1 MKKKLLTFAMVSG
14 TALTLAAC
22 GAGGGDNA
30 PAGQPTTPPPATGG
44 GTAAQTTDPATPTSD
59 TLAGNITFSWWGDDG
74 RHQATRSIAEL
85 FMAENPDVNIDFFY
99 APWSGFQDVFAGDL
113 MAGTEADLMQVNF
126 NWLQLYSPFGTTF
139 ADLERPDIAAHL
151 DLSNWGVDEIDMV
164 RTNGIVQAV
173 PSGITARVPFIRTD
187 MWGAAGIDYLS
198 VNTWDDLKAAGNQLQ
213 AALGNDHWLFGKLG
227 NASTSY
233 FLFSFLEQYTGRPF
247 VDENFQFTY
256 TLEELTT
263 GFQLI
268 QDLMD
273 NGVFAYGQFDSSS
286 FNSTNENWIAGRFG
300 AVFEWDSSMNNW
312 INNLEGGQ
320 DVISVR
326 NHFTLP
332 NALSSGVMV
341 RPSMAFAISNNSN
354 YPEVAAAF
362 LNFMLTDARAVEI
375 MGTDRGIPANR
386 VGLSHF
392 QALAGSGD
400 PRFGDAAV
408 NANNIHANAVTTI
421 MSPAFEFPTVRAVYE
436 TQVEALIYG
445 FITVEQAAAFVFNNI
460 QAEIDAELN

>member
-1 MKKKLLTFAMVSG
+1 MKNKFLTFAMASG
-14 TALTLAAC
+14 VALALAAC
-22 GAGGGDNA
+22 GAGGTEPQNQPAAQPNNAAADA
-30 PAGQPTTPPPATGG
+30 PAAPAPEATGE
-44 GTAAQTTDPATPTSD
+44 
-59 TLAGNITFSWWGDDG
+59 LAGNITFSWWGDDG
-74 RHQATRSIAEL
+74 RHTATRAIAEL
-85 FMAENPDVNIDFFY
+85 FMDENPDVNIDFFY

-139 ADLERPDIAAHL
+139 ADLEDPVIAAHL
-151 DLSNWGVDEIDMV
+151 NLSNWDASEIDMV
-164 RTNGIVQAV
+164 RTNGVVQAV

-187 MWGAAGIDYLS
+187 IWESAGINYLE
-198 VNTWDDLKAAGNQLQ
+198 VNTWDDVMAAGRQLQ
-213 AALGNDHWLFGKLG
+213 AELGTDHWLFGKLG
-227 NASTSY
+227 NASTAY

-247 VDENFQFTY
+247 VDENYQFSY

-286 FNSTNENWIAGRFG
+286 FNSTNEHWIAGRFG

-326 NHFTLP
+326 DHFTLP

-354 YPEVAAAF
+354 HPDVAAAF

-375 MGTDRGIPANR
+375 MGTDRGIPANN

-408 NANNIHANAVTTI
+408 RANAVHANADSTI

-445 FITVEQAAAFVFNNI
+445 FITVEEAAAFVYNNI
-460 QAEIDAELN
+460 QAEIDAELS